1 MRNAFSKVIVVFI
14 SIFIIQCGSD
24 EKAINKKLS
33 QMADDLNVSA
43 PVMLDQYTRFDFAEV
58 DDDNVFRYNYTVLN
72 SSNPDSL
79 IQIVSANLKEKIK
92 REFSTN
98 PQLLFFKE
106 NNVRLEYVYKDE
118 GNQVVSL
125 LHINPEDYQ

>member
-79 IQIVSANLKEKIK
+79 IQIVSANLKENIK